1 MSSKKDRQ
9 RPPEVRVATRSG
21 ASSPRRSG
29 GQHHETAL
37 TLRGC
42 VPRRVSAP
50 LIQPPRSVETHL
62 ESYQVP
68 CFRLRW
74 TCGHLLTPFQPT
86 RRRRRGQGWAWS
98 RSGAWSQ
105 VGVVSG
111 WGWPGWPNFQRPVWA
126 LTGFI
131 PAPTQARANRNLAES
146 GQRDRMR
153 FGHGAQVR
161 PMGHNGRR
169 EGEKATR
176 GLAR

>member
-1 MSSKKDRQ
+1 MFSKKDRQ

-29 GQHHETAL
+29 GQHHEMAP

-86 RRRRRGQGWAWS
+86 RRRRLRGPGWAWLPGRAWLS
-98 RSGAWSQ
+98 RVGVVPAWGRGPRWAWSQ
-105 VGVVSG
+105 GG
-111 WGWPGWPNFQRPVWA
+111 DGRDD
-126 LTGFI
+126 LTSSVQCG
-131 PAPTQARANRNLAES
+131 P
-146 GQRDRMR
+146 
-153 FGHGAQVR
+153 
-161 PMGHNGRR
+161 
-169 EGEKATR
+169 
-176 GLAR
+176 